1 MRNHDPEIMI
11 KAFELVRLG
20 EAEVKAK
27 FPAMYNAF
35 TYGAPPHAGAA
46 PGVDRM
52 IMLLTGEESIREV
65 ITFPMNQKAQ
75 DVMMDAPTVVDQ
87 KQLDDV
93 HIAIVKED

>member
-1 MRNHDPEIMI
+1 MV

-75 DVMMDAPTVVDQ
+75 DVMMDAPTTVTQ
-87 KQLDDV
+87 KQLDEV
-93 HIAIVKED
+93 HIAVRLPEED